1 MSSLD
6 IEFFAER
13 AMLASKDRDS
23 ADWQSL
29 MKDII
34 ATEQGIGVLARLAGR
49 LPGVTLQIMLENS
62 LPVLSEWS
70 REDYLD
76 LFSRT
81 ESEVGLYD
89 LEGIFW
95 LLGGLSRSAVATL
108 LGGRR
113 EPQFSDWPGR
123 FFRLGMEEELVE
135 LEDPIEFRLPQSE
148 TASSTPIEL
157 PSPVTVNIFERC
169 WRREKHPLATPIRF
183 PSPSEEPGG

>member
-13 AMLASKDRDS
+13 AMLASRDRDS

-29 MKDII
+29 MKDIM
-34 ATEQGIGVLARLAGR
+34 ATGQGIGVLARLAGR
-49 LPGVTLQIMLENS
+49 VPGLTLHIMLENS

-81 ESEVGLYD
+81 ESDIGLYD
-89 LEGIFW
+89 LEHIFW
-95 LLGGLSRSAVATL
+95 DLGGLSRSAIATL

-113 EPQFSDWPGR
+113 EPLVGDWPGR
-123 FFRLGMEEELVE
+123 YLRLGSDGEWFELDGSD
-135 LEDPIEFRLPQSE
+135 LDQAIAKRDSFLHCDP
-148 TASSTPIEL
+148 TALASY
-157 PSPVTVNIFERC
+157 
-169 WRREKHPLATPIRF
+169 REHLRALLT
-183 PSPSEEPGG
+183 

>member
-1 MSSLD
+1 MED
-6 IEFFAER
+6 I
-13 AMLASKDRDS
+13 M
-23 ADWQSL
+23 
-29 MKDII
+29 
-34 ATEQGIGVLARLAGR
+34 ATGQGVGVLARLAGR
-49 LPGVTLQIMLENS
+49 LGGLTLQMMLVNS
-62 LPVLSEWS
+62 LPVLSKWS

-76 LFSRT
+76 LFSRV
-81 ESEVGLYD
+81 EGELGLYD
-89 LEGIFW
+89 LECVFW
-95 LLGGLSRSAVATL
+95 QLGGLSRSAVATL